1 MSHSLDRP
9 IAHEYRGRELF
20 IKFDWDKPNDEAPLG
35 VHIIETNE
43 DPGFANTVDDLSGPW
58 EDYQSALA
66 EALATA
72 ERWVDSQLP

>member
-1 MSHSLDRP
+1 MSHTMDRP
-9 IAHEYRGRELF
+9 IAHQYRGHELF
-20 IKFDWDKPNDEAPLG
+20 IKFDWNKPNDEVPVA
-35 VHIIETNE
+35 VHVVEASE
-43 DPGFANTVDDLSGPW
+43 VPSFANTVADLSGPW